1 MPRTT
6 STSLALPPFTGATRK
21 LMLWNIGSFF
31 VVAILYWVSRGWLA
45 FLFQHLVFS
54 PEHVVG
60 GQVWQLVSYGFLN
73 PPLDLIGTFLWMI
86 TLWYLGNF
94 LESSFGPRFLYQ
106 IYFLS
111 TIGGAVLSTAIA
123 YTHIFGLSPTDGTMG
138 QAAPIFGILVA
149 LGHFFGDQDIL
160 FMFVLRMKI
169 KYLVT
174 ISIILYLAKVL
185 AADDKFQALVA
196 LSGGLASYLYIRF
209 APRRGF
215 AFSFSERYYAL
226 RNMFYRT
233 KRKQAAKKFEVYMR
247 KQNRDVH
254 FDKNGKFVDPDERD
268 PNDKRWMN

>member
-1 MPRTT
+1 MARTT
-6 STSLALPPFTGATRK
+6 STALALPPFTGATRK

-31 VVAILYWVSRGWLA
+31 VVAILSWVSRGWLS
-45 FLFQHLVFS
+45 FLFEHFGFS
-54 PEHVVG
+54 PVHVVG

-73 PPLDLIGTFLWMI
+73 MPLDVIGTFLSMI

-94 LESSFGPRFLYQ
+94 LESSFGARFLYQ
-106 IYFLS
+106 VYFISL
-111 TIGGAVLSTAIA
+111 IGGAVLSTAIA
-123 YTHIFGLSPTDGTMG
+123 YTRILGLSPANGSIG
-138 QAAPIFGILVA
+138 QASAIFGILVA
-149 LGHFFGDQDIL
+149 LGHFFGDNEIML
-160 FMFVLRMKI
+160 MFVLRMKI

-185 AADDKFQALVA
+185 ATDDRFQALVA
-196 LSGGLASYLYIRF
+196 LSGGLASYIYIRY
-209 APRRGF
+209 APRRGY
-215 AFSFSERYYAL
+215 AFSLSERYFAL

-254 FDKNGKFVDPDERD
+254 FDKDGKYVDPDRD